1 MASVTLFK
9 HFSTPVEDV
18 SLIVLSTWMV
28 SDKYKKQ
35 VEEIRSLFAQGKKEE
50 AQALK
55 QLLPAFTPS
64 ATFKEK
70 RLLPNMEQYSGF
82 IHLDFDKLQPQQL
95 KTAFETVSELPF
107 TFLCFRSPSGNGLKV
122 FVEVN
127 TGTEHHEIAYRQV
140 KEYYEK
146 ATGLKADE
154 KCKDITR
161 LCFVSHDPDLYKN
174 ISNQKFLVKE
184 VQLPALTPAIPVTQP
199 LKQDNPVLEN
209 YLFRFQQQITFTNQK
224 MEYTNGNRN
233 NYMYLLASNCNRAG
247 IPEQDTLALCLQQF
261 DLSEKEIRASVR
273 SAFMHHK
280 QEHAKFA
287 NAANLQTT
295 KDISQTHEQQET
307 EDYLKNTPSIPEE
320 LYNHMPDLLQ
330 EGAKAFTDARERD
343 VFLTGALAILS
354 GCLPGVKGVYAGNEV
369 FPNLFS
375 FAIAPAASGKGALKF
390 AKMLADEYHSMV
402 LRSSKESE
410 QQYNQQVAEH
420 KQKMF
425 GKKIQTAPPQE
436 PPAKPPFR
444 VVYIPANTSYAKI
457 LWHMEQN
464 DGTGIICETEAD
476 TLGNVFK
483 QEWGSYSDMLR
494 KSFHH
499 ERLASS
505 RKGNNEFTEV
515 NTPSLSIALS
525 GTPSQV
531 TGLIASSEDGLFSRF
546 LFYAFKVEQKW
557 KDVSPNANNINLTEH
572 FRNLS
577 YRVYRMVLF
586 LQKEETII
594 TLSTGQWQQLNQ
606 TCEAWLQEVTMFTAE
621 EAASIVKR
629 LGLILFRMAMLFTT
643 LRKFEMSHQNN
654 NYNFGSFDATTG
666 EIYEYGHQNGESA
679 TILECTNEDFS
690 TALQLAGIYL
700 QHSLLM
706 FNNLP
711 RQSESTHF
719 KTGGN
724 KRKFFEALPQ
734 EFTRQQAV
742 ELGKTFDMAARTI
755 DDLLR
760 NGLGKLLEKPKP
772 GLYRKI

>member
-9 HFSTPVEDV
+9 HFSNPVEDV
-18 SLIVLSTWMV
+18 SLIILSNWLA

-35 VEEIRSLFAQGKKEE
+35 VEEIRALFAQGRTQES
-50 AQALK
+50 QAFK
-55 QLLPAFTPS
+55 QQLPAFTPS

-82 IHLDFDKLQPQQL
+82 VHLDFDKLQPKQL
-95 KTAFETVSELPF
+95 EAAFKTVSELPF
-107 TFLCFRSPSGNGLKV
+107 TFLCFRSPSGIGLKV
-122 FVEVN
+122 FVEVT
-127 TGTEHHEIAYRQV
+127 TGPDHHEIAYRKV

-161 LCFVSHDPDLYKN
+161 LCFVSYDPDLYKN
-174 ISNQKFLVKE
+174 ISNQKFQVAEVPLSVSTSGISVTKPTVK
-184 VQLPALTPAIPVTQP
+184 
-199 LKQDNPVLEN
+199 DNPEQDN

-287 NAANLQTT
+287 NAANLQ
-295 KDISQTHEQQET
+295 IPEQQET
-307 EDYLKNTPSIPEE
+307 EDYLKNTPSITED

-330 EGAKAFTDARERD
+330 EGAKAFTDTRERD

-390 AKMLADEYHSMV
+390 AKMLADEYHGMV
-402 LRSSKESE
+402 LRSSKEAE
-410 QQYNQQVAEH
+410 QVYNQQVVEH

-425 GKKIQTAPPQE
+425 GKKNQTALPEE

-464 DGTGIICETEAD
+464 EGTGIICETEAD

-572 FRNLS
+572 FKNLS

-586 LQKEETII
+586 LQREETTI
-594 TLSTGQWQQLNQ
+594 TLTKEQWQQLNQ
-606 TCEAWLQEVTMFTAE
+606 TCKAWLHEVTMFTAE

-629 LGLILFRMAMLFTT
+629 LGLILFRMAMLFTA
-643 LRKFEMSHQNN
+643 LRKFEN
-654 NYNFGSFDATTG
+654 GEAATT
-666 EIYEYGHQNGESA
+666 
-679 TILECTNEDFS
+679 LVCTNEDFS

-711 RQSESTHF
+711 KQAETTSF

-724 KRKFFEALPQ
+724 KRKFFDALPQ

-742 ELGKTFDMAARTI
+742 ELGKTFDLAARTV
-755 DDLLR
+755 DDILR
-760 NGLGKLLEKPKP
+760 NALGKLLEKPKP
-772 GLYRKI
+772 GLYRKL